1 MTTKLRRA
9 RSVLATALVL
19 VAGVI
24 LAMRTADAAART
36 TVVAY
41 FDNSNGVFAGDDV
54 LIRGVPVGKIV
65 KIEPQPLRAKI
76 SFWFDRKYRVP
87 ADAAAAILSPQL
99 VTGRAIQLTPPY
111 AGGPTMADGTV
122 IPQERTV
129 VPVEWDDLRAQL
141 QRLTALLQPTRPGGV
156 STLGALINTAADN
169 LRGQGATIRD
179 TIIKLSQAISAL
191 GDHSKDIFSTVT
203 NLSTLVTALHDSADL
218 LERLNHNLAAV
229 TSLLA
234 DGPDKIGQAAEDLN
248 AVVAD
253 VGSFAAEHREAIG
266 TASDKLASITTAL
279 VDSLDDIKQTLHISP
294 TVLQNFNNIFEP
306 ANGALTG
313 ALAGNNMANPIAF
326 LCGAIQAASRLGG
339 EQAAKLCVQY
349 LAPIV
354 KNRQYNYP
362 PLGANLFVGAQARP
376 NEVTY
381 SEDWLRPDYVAPVA
395 DTPPDPAAAVTVDP
409 ATGLRGMMMPPGGGW
424 LVRIGLTLVMIAA
437 VVASCGWRGLNSLP
451 LPGTQGNG
459 PGSFAVQAQLPDV
472 NNIQPNSR
480 VRVADVTV
488 GHVTKIERQGWH
500 ALVTMRLDGDVDLP
514 ANATAKIGTTSLLG
528 SYHIELAPP
537 KGEARQGKLRDGS
550 LIALSHG
557 SAYPSTEQTLAALSL
572 VLNGG
577 GLGQV
582 QDITEA
588 LSTAFAGREH
598 DLRGLIG
605 QLDTFTAYLNNQ
617 SGDIIAATDSLNRLV
632 GKFADQQPVFD
643 RALATIPDA
652 LAVLADERD
661 TLVEAAEQLS
671 KFSAL
676 TVDSVNKT
684 TANLVT
690 ELRQLGPVLESLAN
704 SGPALTRSLSLLA
717 TFPFPNETF
726 QNFQRGEYANLTA
739 IVDLT
744 LSRIDQGLLT
754 GTRWECHLTQ
764 LELQWGRTIG
774 QFPSPCTAGYRGTPG
789 NPLTIA
795 YRWDQGP

>member
-1 MTTKLRRA
+1 M
-9 RSVLATALVL
+9 
-19 VAGVI
+19 
-24 LAMRTADAAART
+24 
-36 TVVAY
+36 
-41 FDNSNGVFAGDDV
+41 
-54 LIRGVPVGKIV
+54 
-65 KIEPQPLRAKI
+65 
-76 SFWFDRKYRVP
+76 
-87 ADAAAAILSPQL
+87 
-99 VTGRAIQLTPPY
+99 
-111 AGGPTMADGTV
+111 
-122 IPQERTV
+122 
-129 VPVEWDDLRAQL
+129 
-141 QRLTALLQPTRPGGV
+141 
-156 STLGALINTAADN
+156 
-169 LRGQGATIRD
+169 
-179 TIIKLSQAISAL
+179 
-191 GDHSKDIFSTVT
+191 
-203 NLSTLVTALHDSADL
+203 
-218 LERLNHNLAAV
+218 
-229 TSLLA
+229 
-234 DGPDKIGQAAEDLN
+234 
-248 AVVAD
+248 
-253 VGSFAAEHREAIG
+253 
-266 TASDKLASITTAL
+266 
-279 VDSLDDIKQTLHISP
+279 
-294 TVLQNFNNIFEP
+294 
-306 ANGALTG
+306 
-313 ALAGNNMANPIAF
+313 
-326 LCGAIQAASRLGG
+326 
-339 EQAAKLCVQY
+339 
-349 LAPIV
+349 
-354 KNRQYNYP
+354 
-362 PLGANLFVGAQARP
+362 
-376 NEVTY
+376 
-381 SEDWLRPDYVAPVA
+381 
-395 DTPPDPAAAVTVDP
+395 
-409 ATGLRGMMMPPGGGW
+409 
-424 LVRIGLTLVMIAA
+424 RIGLTLVMIAA

-726 QNFQRGEYANLTA
+726 QNFQRGEYANPDRDRRPHAQPHRPGPVDRHPLGVSSDPARAAVGSHHWAVPQPVYRGLSGYPGQSADDRLPLGSGALDAASTA
-739 IVDLT
+739 PSDRSAGRLYRDRGGRAGHHVPAFREAAGDAFRRRPLHGDDGAGR
-744 LSRIDQGLLT
+744 SRWAVSHRQ
-754 GTRWECHLTQ
+754 CHLPR
-764 LELQWGRTIG
+764 L
-774 QFPSPCTAGYRGTPG
+774 
-789 NPLTIA
+789 
-795 YRWDQGP
+795 